1 MVTKRMNLEELEKID
16 SKKMYQTY
24 DKWPEIAKDGFDN
37 DFEKFD
43 AKGIDHVVFSG
54 MGGSGSIGDVISAIL
69 SKEDIHVSNVKGYHL
84 PKTVD
89 SNTLVISTSVSGNTK
104 ETLTVLE
111 KAQKTDAKIA
121 IFSSGGMIQK
131 FSKTN
136 NLFFQ
141 EISMIHSPRASFP
154 KFLFAILNILKEIIP
169 IKKTDMEEAISSL
182 EITRN
187 NIFSNNLT
195 EDNISL
201 KLAEWIKGI
210 PLIYYPGGLQSAAI
224 RFKNSL
230 QENSKMHVI
239 TEELIESCHNGIV
252 AWKINSKV
260 QPILM
265 RGQNDHIKTI
275 ERWNILK
282 EFFTDKKIGYFEI
295 ESINGNILSKIV
307 NLVYLLDYS
316 SIYHAVLN
324 HIDPSPVNAIDF
336 VKNKL

>member
-1 MVTKRMNLEELEKID
+1 MNIKDLEKID

-24 DKWPEIAKDGFDN
+24 DKWPEIAKNGFDS
-37 DFEKFD
+37 DFKKFD
-43 AKGIDHVVFSG
+43 VKGIDHIVFSG

-89 SNTLVISTSVSGNTK
+89 SNSLVVATSISGNTK
-104 ETLTVLE
+104 ETLAVLE

-121 IFSSGGMIQK
+121 VFSSGGMMQK

-141 EISMIHSPRASFP
+141 EISMIHSPRSSFP
-154 KFLFAILNILKEIIP
+154 KFLFSILNILKEIIP
-169 IKKTDMEEAISSL
+169 IKKIDVEESISSL
-182 EITRN
+182 EITKN

-195 EDNISL
+195 EENIAL
-201 KLAEWIKGI
+201 KLAKWIKEI
-210 PLIYYPGGLQSAAI
+210 PLIYYPWGLQSAAI

-230 QENSKMHVI
+230 QENSKIHVI
-239 TEELIESCHNGIV
+239 TEDVIESCHNDIV
-252 AWKINSKV
+252 AWEINSKV
-260 QPILM
+260 QPILI
-265 RGQNDHIKTI
+265 RGHDDHIKTI

-282 EFFTDKKIGYFEI
+282 DFFNEKGIKYFEI
-295 ESINGNILSKIV
+295 ESVSGNILSKIV
-307 NLVYLLDYS
+307 NLIYLLDYC

-324 HIDPSPVNAIDF
+324 QIDPSPVNAIDF
-336 VKNKL
+336 VKSRL

>member
-1 MVTKRMNLEELEKID
+1 MKIENLEKID

-24 DKWPEIAKDGFDN
+24 DKWPEIAKNSFDN

-43 AKGIDHVVFSG
+43 TKGIDHIVFSG
-54 MGGSGSIGDVISAIL
+54 MGGSGSIGDVVSAIL

-89 SNTLVISTSVSGNTK
+89 SNSLVVATSISGNTK

-121 IFSSGGMIQK
+121 VFSSGGMIQK
-131 FSKTN
+131 FSETN

-154 KFLFAILNILKEIIP
+154 KFLFSILNILKEIIP
-169 IKKTDMEEAISSL
+169 IKEIDIKEAISSL

-187 NIFSNNLT
+187 SIFSNNLT
-195 EDNISL
+195 EENISL
-201 KLAEWIKGI
+201 KLAEWIKEI
-210 PLIYYPGGLQSAAI
+210 PLIYYPWGLQSAAI

-230 QENSKMHVI
+230 QENSKTHVI
-239 TEELIESCHNGIV
+239 TEDVIESCHNDIV
-252 AWKINSKV
+252 AWEKNSNV
-260 QPILM
+260 QPILI
-265 RGQNDHIKTI
+265 RGNDDHIKTI

-282 EFFTDKKIGYFEI
+282 EFFNDKKIEFFEI
-295 ESINGNILSKIV
+295 KSIDGNILSKLV
-307 NLVYLLDYS
+307 NLVYSLDYA

-324 HIDPSPVNAIDF
+324 KIDPSPVSAIDF

>member
-1 MVTKRMNLEELEKID
+1 MQLSDLEKID
-16 SKKMYQTY
+16 KKRMFETY

-43 AKGIDHVVFSG
+43 AKGIDNIVFSG

-121 IFSSGGMIQK
+121 VFSSGGMIQK

-169 IKKTDMEEAISSL
+169 IKKTHMEEAISSL

-265 RGQNDHIKTI
+265 RGHNDHIKTI

-282 EFFTDKKIGYFEI
+282 EFFKDKKIECFEI

>member
-1 MVTKRMNLEELEKID
+1 MKIENLEKID

-24 DKWPEIAKDGFDN
+24 DKWPEIAKNSFDN

-43 AKGIDHVVFSG
+43 TKGIDHIVFSG
-54 MGGSGSIGDVISAIL
+54 MGGSGSIGDVVSAIL

-89 SNTLVISTSVSGNTK
+89 SNSLVVATSISGNTK

-121 IFSSGGMIQK
+121 VFSSGGMLQK
-131 FSKTN
+131 FSETN

-154 KFLFAILNILKEIIP
+154 KFLFSILNILKEIIP
-169 IKKTDMEEAISSL
+169 IKEIDIKEAISSL

-187 NIFSNNLT
+187 SIFSNNLT
-195 EDNISL
+195 EENISL
-201 KLAEWIKGI
+201 KLAEWIKEI
-210 PLIYYPGGLQSAAI
+210 PLIYYPWGLQSAAI

-230 QENSKMHVI
+230 QENSKTHVI
-239 TEELIESCHNGIV
+239 TEDVIESCHNDIV
-252 AWKINSKV
+252 AWEKNSNV
-260 QPILM
+260 QPILI
-265 RGQNDHIKTI
+265 RGNDDHIKTI
-275 ERWNILK
+275 ERWDILK
-282 EFFTDKKIGYFEI
+282 EFFNDKKIEFFEI
-295 ESINGNILSKIV
+295 KSIDGNILSKLV
-307 NLVYLLDYS
+307 NLVYLLDYA

-324 HIDPSPVNAIDF
+324 KIDPSPVSAIDF

>member
-43 AKGIDHVVFSG
+43 AKGIDNIVFSG

-89 SNTLVISTSVSGNTK
+89 SNTLVISTSISGNTK

-111 KAQKTDAKIA
+111 KAQMTDAKIA
-121 IFSSGGMIQK
+121 VFSSGGMMQK

-141 EISMIHSPRASFP
+141 EISMVHSPRASFP
-154 KFLFAILNILKEIIP
+154 KFLFAILDILREIIP
-169 IKKTDMEEAISSL
+169 IKKISVEEAISSL

-201 KLAEWIKGI
+201 KLAEWIKDI
-210 PLIYYPGGLQSAAI
+210 PLIYYPWGLQSAAI

-230 QENSKMHVI
+230 QENSKIHAI
-239 TEELIESCHNGIV
+239 TEDVIEACHNDIV
-252 AWKINSKV
+252 AWEKNSKV
-260 QPILM
+260 QPILI
-265 RGQNDHIKTI
+265 RGHDDHIKTI

-282 EFFTDKKIGYFEI
+282 EFFNERGIEYFETKSV
-295 ESINGNILSKIV
+295 EGNILSKIV
-307 NLVYLLDYS
+307 NLIYLLDYS
-316 SIYHAVLN
+316 SIYRAILN
-324 HIDPSPVNAIDF
+324 QIDPSPVNAIDF
-336 VKNKL
+336 VKERL

>member
-1 MVTKRMNLEELEKID
+1 MKIENLEKID

-24 DKWPEIAKDGFDN
+24 DKWPEIAKNSFDN

-43 AKGIDHVVFSG
+43 TKGIDHIVFSG
-54 MGGSGSIGDVISAIL
+54 MGGSGSIGDVVSAIL

-89 SNTLVISTSVSGNTK
+89 SNSLVVATSISGNTK

-121 IFSSGGMIQK
+121 VFSSGGMLQK
-131 FSKTN
+131 FSETN

-154 KFLFAILNILKEIIP
+154 KFLFSILNILKEIIP
-169 IKKTDMEEAISSL
+169 IKEIDIKEAISSL

-187 NIFSNNLT
+187 GIFSNNLT
-195 EDNISL
+195 EENISL
-201 KLAEWIKGI
+201 KLAEWIKEI
-210 PLIYYPGGLQSAAI
+210 PLIYYPWGLQSAAI

-230 QENSKMHVI
+230 QENSKTHVI
-239 TEELIESCHNGIV
+239 TEDVIESCHNDIV
-252 AWKINSKV
+252 AWEKNSNV
-260 QPILM
+260 QPILI
-265 RGQNDHIKTI
+265 RGNDDHIKTI
-275 ERWNILK
+275 ERWDILK
-282 EFFTDKKIGYFEI
+282 EFFNDKKIEFFEI
-295 ESINGNILSKIV
+295 KSIDGNILSKLV
-307 NLVYLLDYS
+307 NLVYSLDYA

-324 HIDPSPVNAIDF
+324 KIDPSPVSAIDF

>member
-1 MVTKRMNLEELEKID
+1 MNIEDLKKID

-24 DKWPEIAKDGFDN
+24 DKWPEIAKASFTN
-37 DFEKFD
+37 NFQKFD
-43 AKGIDHVVFSG
+43 AKEIDHIVFSG

-89 SNTLVISTSVSGNTK
+89 SNTLVISTSISGNTK

-121 IFSSGGMIQK
+121 VFSSGGMIQK

-169 IKKTDMEEAISSL
+169 IKKTHVEEAISSL

-201 KLAEWIKGI
+201 KLADWIKGI
-210 PLIYYPGGLQSAAI
+210 PLIYYPWGLQSAAI

-230 QENSKMHVI
+230 QENSKIHVI
-239 TEELIESCHNGIV
+239 TEDVIESCHNGIV

-265 RGQNDHIKTI
+265 RGHDDHIKTI

-282 EFFTDKKIGYFEI
+282 EFFIDKKIECFEI

-324 HIDPSPVNAIDF
+324 HIDPSPTNSIDF
-336 VKNKL
+336 VKTRL

>member
-1 MVTKRMNLEELEKID
+1 MQLSDLEKID
-16 SKKMYQTY
+16 KKRMFETY

-43 AKGIDHVVFSG
+43 AKEIDHIVFSG

-89 SNTLVISTSVSGNTK
+89 SNSLIVSTSVSGNTR
-104 ETLTVLE
+104 ETLAILE

-121 IFSSGGMIQK
+121 VFSSGGMIQK

-141 EISMIHSPRASFP
+141 EIPMIHSPRASFP
-154 KFLFAILNILKEIIP
+154 KFLFSILNILKEIIP
-169 IKKTDMEEAISSL
+169 IKENDIKEAISSL

-187 NIFSNNLT
+187 NIYSNNLT
-195 EDNISL
+195 EANISL
-201 KLAEWIKGI
+201 KLAEWIKEI
-210 PLIYYPGGLQSAAI
+210 PLIYYPWGLQSAAI

-239 TEELIESCHNGIV
+239 TEDIIESCHNGIV
-252 AWKINSKV
+252 AWEKKSQV
-260 QPILM
+260 QPILIK
-265 RGQNDHIKTI
+265 GYNDHVKTV
-275 ERWNILK
+275 ERWNIL
-282 EFFTDKKIGYFEI
+282 EQFFMEQKIPFFEI
-295 ESINGNILSKIV
+295 KSIEGNILSKII
-307 NLVYLLDYS
+307 NLIYILDYS
-316 SIYHAVLN
+316 SIYHSVLN
-324 HIDPSPVNAIDF
+324 GTDPSPVNAIDF
-336 VKNKL
+336 VKSRLATD

>member
-1 MVTKRMNLEELEKID
+1 MKIEDLVKID
-16 SKKMYQTY
+16 SKKMSQTY

-43 AKGIDHVVFSG
+43 AKGIDHIVFSG

-89 SNTLVISTSVSGNTK
+89 SNSLVVSTSISGNTK

-121 IFSSGGMIQK
+121 VFSSGGMIQK
-131 FSKTN
+131 FSETN

-154 KFLFAILNILKEIIP
+154 KFLFSILNILKEIIP
-169 IKKTDMEEAISSL
+169 IKETDIKEAISSL

-187 NIFSNNLT
+187 GIFSNNLT
-195 EDNISL
+195 EENISL
-201 KLAEWIKGI
+201 KLAEWIKEI
-210 PLIYYPGGLQSAAI
+210 PLIYYPWGLQSAAI

-230 QENSKMHVI
+230 QENSKKHVI
-239 TEELIESCHNGIV
+239 TEDVIESCHNGIV
-252 AWKINSKV
+252 AWEKNSNV
-260 QPILM
+260 QPILI
-265 RGQNDHIKTI
+265 RGHDDHIKTI

-282 EFFTDKKIGYFEI
+282 EFFRDGKIEFFEI
-295 ESINGNILSKIV
+295 KSVDGNILSKIV

-324 HIDPSPVNAIDF
+324 QIDPSPVNAIDF

>member
-1 MVTKRMNLEELEKID
+1 MVTKRMNLEDLEKID

-37 DFEKFD
+37 YFEKFD
-43 AKGIDHVVFSG
+43 AKGIDHIVFSG

-121 IFSSGGMIQK
+121 VFSSGGMIQK

-141 EISMIHSPRASFP
+141 EISMVHSPRASFP
-154 KFLFAILNILKEIIP
+154 KFLFAILNILREIIP
-169 IKKTDMEEAISSL
+169 IKKTSVEEAISSL

-201 KLAEWIKGI
+201 KLAEWIKDI
-210 PLIYYPGGLQSAAI
+210 PLIYYPWGLQSAAI

-230 QENSKMHVI
+230 QENSKIHAMTEDVI
-239 TEELIESCHNGIV
+239 EACHNDIV
-252 AWKINSKV
+252 AWEENSKV
-260 QPILM
+260 QPILI
-265 RGQNDHIKTI
+265 RGHNDHIKTI

-282 EFFTDKKIGYFEI
+282 EFFNERGIEYFETKSV
-295 ESINGNILSKIV
+295 EGNILSKII
-307 NLVYLLDYS
+307 NLIYLLDYS
-316 SIYHAVLN
+316 SIYRAILN
-324 HIDPSPVNAIDF
+324 QIDPSPVNAIDF
-336 VKNKL
+336 VKERL

>member
-1 MVTKRMNLEELEKID
+1 MNVKELEKID

-24 DKWPEIAKDGFDN
+24 DKWPEIAKDSFDD

-43 AKGIDHVVFSG
+43 AKGIDHIVFSG

-69 SKEDIHVSNVKGYHL
+69 SKEDIHVSNLKGYHL

-89 SNTLVISTSVSGNTK
+89 SNSLVISTSVSGNTK

-121 IFSSGGMIQK
+121 VFSSGGMIQE

-141 EISMIHSPRASFP
+141 EISMMHSPRASFP
-154 KFLFAILNILKEIIP
+154 KFLFSILNILREIIP
-169 IKKTDMEEAISSL
+169 IKKIDVKEAISSL

-187 NIFSNNLT
+187 SIFSNNLT

-201 KLAEWIKGI
+201 KLAEWIKDI
-210 PLIYYPGGLQSAAI
+210 PLIYYPWGLQSAAI

-230 QENSKMHVI
+230 QENSKIHVI
-239 TEELIESCHNGIV
+239 TEDVIESCHNDIV
-252 AWKINSKV
+252 AWEKNSKV
-260 QPILM
+260 QPILI
-265 RGQNDHIKTI
+265 RGYNDHIKTI

-282 EFFTDKKIGYFEI
+282 EFFNEKGIDYFEI
-295 ESINGNILSKIV
+295 ESVSGNILSKIV

-316 SIYHAVLN
+316 SIYNAVLN
-324 HIDPSPVNAIDF
+324 QIDPTPVNAIDF
-336 VKNKL
+336 VKSRL